1 MICWLLLRTLL
12 KRCSRIWK
20 GARSTVGKRYEFR
33 VGGPRD
39 GQGLA
44 EWARDMQA
52 RQKAVKSEVR
62 GVARRGVRELVQ
74 EAQRADGGSKIQRAA
89 GKSVRAEFF
98 KGAPAVKA
106 GGRKQVIAA
115 RKTKRPVM
123 GGEIIIGA
131 EFGGYK
137 RHTRPRGGG
146 AFSSWKGSAWQFRPR
161 TPKRGRGNEGNF
173 LYPAIRKYYKQIVEN
188 YQDSLDKIFS
198 R

>member
-1 MICWLLLRTLL
+1 MICWRLRRTSL
-12 KRCSRIWK
+12 KQCSRTWK
-20 GARSTVGKRYEFR
+20 GALNKVAKRYEFY

-44 EWARDMQA
+44 AWARDMQA
-52 RQKAVKSEVR
+52 KQKAVKSEVR
-62 GVARRGVRELVQ
+62 SVARKSVAAIVQ
-74 EAQRADGGSKIQRAA
+74 EARLDARGKIQKAA
-89 GKSVRAEFF
+89 VSSVRAEFF

-115 RKTKRPVM
+115 RKNKRPVM

-137 RHTRPRGGG
+137 RRTRPRGGRMP
-146 AFSSWKGSAWQFRPR
+146 WTGSAWQFRPR

-173 LYPAIRKYYKQIVEN
+173 LYPAIRKHYKAIVEK

-198 R
+198 K